1 MCFFYITAF
10 VFKNINY
17 GQTRNSHLQIRAP
30 EVFLSRFD
38 SEALIFPRCRDSP
51 FCMCSAFMHILWVA
65 VGLCL
70 GKFWEIVANVKY
82 IPPSVESFAPVCYL
96 HNPLRVGTETAVLIS
111 HHINLAVLVN

>member
-1 MCFFYITAF
+1 
-10 VFKNINY
+10 
-17 GQTRNSHLQIRAP
+17 
-30 EVFLSRFD
+30 
-38 SEALIFPRCRDSP
+38 
-51 FCMCSAFMHILWVA
+51 MCSAFMHILWVA

-96 HNPLRVGTETAVLIS
+96 RNPLRVGTETAVLIS